1 MIGIAISYAAAYYKR
16 MYTFWNAHR
25 CAVESS
31 VEVVRLVRPDM
42 LTLPT
47 PCTGWTLAD
56 LLTHMTAQ
64 HRGFAA
70 AARGAGAD
78 SATWHPEAYA
88 DAVAADPAATYA
100 AAAEDALSAF
110 AAAGVAEALFALP
123 EFGPDVTVPGE
134 TALGFH
140 FVDYVVHGW
149 DVATAL
155 GQSYRLPAEVI
166 AAALPIAMSVPDGA
180 IRDDDAFPFAR
191 AVKPTETG
199 SAFHTGLPDDFARLL
214 RHLGRNPERPRQRT

>member
-1 MIGIAISYAAAYYKR
+1 MQMFTFEVEHRFAI
-16 MYTFWNAHR
+16 
-25 CAVESS
+25 ESS
-31 VEVVRLVRPDM
+31 VEVVRHVRPDQ
-42 LTLPT
+42 LALAT
-47 PCTGWTLAD
+47 PCAGWTLAD

-78 SATWHPEAYA
+78 RGIWRPEAYA

-149 DVATAL
+149 DVATTL
-155 GQSYRLPAEVI
+155 GQPYRLPAEVI
-166 AAALPIAMSVPDGA
+166 TAALPIAMSVPDGE

-191 AVKPTETG
+191 SVKPAETG
-199 SAFHTGLPDDFARLL
+199 ADFGDDFAQLL
-214 RHLGRNPERPRQRT
+214 RHLGRDVDAVAATSAVNSGTGRRRAG